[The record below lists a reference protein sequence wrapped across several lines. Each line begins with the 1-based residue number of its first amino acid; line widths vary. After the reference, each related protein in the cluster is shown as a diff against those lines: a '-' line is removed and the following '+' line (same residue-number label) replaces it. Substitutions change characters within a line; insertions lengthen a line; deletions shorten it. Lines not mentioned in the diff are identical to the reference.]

1 MNSRPETNCAWRT
14 ANGEGSPPT
23 IYTRPVTSRRITEIS
38 WEAPHST
45 LRLRRPAR
53 GLVVL
58 VISGTD
64 VGEHGDEPFV
74 ELENDLRAGPF
85 ELFVDARASR
95 GVTID
100 VSGEWSRWLAKH
112 KSSLRGVHML
122 TASRFVQLTANF
134 VKNFAELGEAMRIYT
149 EAAVFDAE
157 LSTALERARR

>member
-1 MNSRPETNCAWRT
+1 MT
-14 ANGEGSPPT
+14 
-23 IYTRPVTSRRITEIS
+23 TSQRITEIS
-38 WEAPHST
+38 WEAPHAT
-45 LRLRRPAR
+45 LRLRRPAP

-64 VGEHGDEPFV
+64 IGEHGAAPFA
-74 ELENDLRAGPF
+74 ELANDVRNGPF
-85 ELFVDARASR
+85 HLYVDARASR

-134 VKNFAELGEAMRIYT
+134 VKNFAELGELMRIYT
-149 EAAVFDAE
+149 EAAAFDAE
-157 LSTALERARR
+157 LESALSHARS